1 MGKTSKD
8 KRDIYYRLAKE
19 EGWRARSAFKLM
31 QIDEEF
37 NIFEGVCRVVD
48 LCAAPGSWSQVLSKK
63 VYFAK
68 DEDKRKDI
76 RIVAVDLQPMSPLPG
91 VIQLQGDITEV
102 STAEK
107 IISYFE
113 GLKADL
119 VVCDGAPDV
128 TGLHALDEYMQ
139 SQLVLAALNIATFVL
154 KETGT
159 FVAKVFRAR
168 DITLLYAQLKIFF
181 KEVYCVKPR
190 SSRQSSCEAFV
201 VCKEFGLPEGYTP
214 TMKNPMLCPDYD
226 EEINSLSGPN
236 RLLVPFL
243 ACGDLSGWDSDRTYE
258 LELPSFSGEAER
270 ERYEYRPVV
279 QPPTEPA
286 YKKACILKKT
296 GKLAKPEVEDLFMKF
311 DVSDRKAEPDE
322 KKSDSAG
329 NLGIGDETKLFSP
342 AAFDN
347 YAHANSSVALFD
359 MAMPGTLPVLNK
371 TAVLKGI
378 TTGLLLNCTIPERC
392 QFVRKHYFYADM
404 PAGYQITQQNNPI
417 AHSGFF
423 EFYVHSSDELF
434 VPYKKRVDI
443 VRIQLEHDS
452 GRSIHDLSN
461 NRSLVDLNRAEFSK
475 IILQELDY

>member
-31 QIDEEF
+31 QIDDEF
-37 NIFEGVCRVVD
+37 NIFEGVRRVVD

-63 VYFAK
+63 VYFAV
-68 DEDKRKDI
+68 DEGKRKDI

-91 VIQLQGDITEV
+91 VIQLQGDITET

-181 KEVYCVKPR
+181 EEVYCAKPR

-201 VCKEFGLPEGYTP
+201 VCKGFSLPKGYTP

-226 EEINSLSGPN
+226 AEVNSLSGPN

-258 LELPSFSGEAER
+258 LELPNFSGEAER
-270 ERYEYRPVV
+270 ERYQYRSVV

-286 YKKACILKKT
+286 YKKACVLKRS
-296 GKLAKPEVEDLFMKF
+296 GKLARPEMEDPFLKLDFPA
-311 DVSDRKAEPDE
+311 RKAAVDE
-322 KKSDSAG
+322 KKSDAAG
-329 NLGIGDETKLFSP
+329 NLGIGDEL
-342 AAFDN
+342 AEAF
-347 YAHANSSVALFD
+347 AE
-359 MAMPGTLPVLNK
+359 
-371 TAVLKGI
+371 
-378 TTGLLLNCTIPERC
+378 C
-392 QFVRKHYFYADM
+392 FVFND
-404 PAGYQITQQNNPI
+404 Q
-417 AHSGFF
+417 
-423 EFYVHSSDELF
+423 
-434 VPYKKRVDI
+434 
-443 VRIQLEHDS
+443 
-452 GRSIHDLSN
+452 
-461 NRSLVDLNRAEFSK
+461 
-475 IILQELDY
+475 